1 MENTSRLPHI
11 NPYFSHTSVAC
22 PVGTTY
28 DPMSFKCV
36 LCGKGFYQ
44 DKEGQTSCIECNDKK
59 TTDSLGATSSE
70 ECVKG

>member
-1 MENTSRLPHI
+1 
-11 NPYFSHTSVAC
+11 
-22 PVGTTY
+22 
-28 DPMSFKCV
+28 MSFKCV